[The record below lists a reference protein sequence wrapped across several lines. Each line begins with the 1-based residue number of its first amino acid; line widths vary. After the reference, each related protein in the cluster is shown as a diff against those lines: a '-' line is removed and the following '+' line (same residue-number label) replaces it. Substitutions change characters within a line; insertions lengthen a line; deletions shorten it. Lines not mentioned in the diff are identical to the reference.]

1 MKRMFRKNQ
10 IIITALAVLIAIAGY
25 LKYAGDGGNTGLKVA
40 NNEVETGDEPGDA
53 IMVSTNTAM
62 DTMINAKLQRE
73 QIRAQSKDELMAI
86 VNNVELTE
94 VEKQS
99 AVEKI
104 VELNDI
110 AEKEL
115 AAETLIMSKGI
126 ENVVVNMIDE
136 NVEVI
141 LGMES
146 LEPATKVQVEDI
158 VKRKF
163 DVESANITISLVKDL
178 DKDLNKDEK

>member
-1 MKRMFRKNQ
+1 MKKMFRKNQ

-25 LKYAGDGGNTGLKVA
+25 LKYAGEGGNTGMEVA
-40 NNEVETGDEPGDA
+40 KKEAETGNEPGDA

-62 DTMINAKLQRE
+62 DAMINAKLQRE
-73 QIRAQSKDELMAI
+73 QIRAQSKEELMAI

-94 VEKQS
+94 IEKQS

-126 ENVVVNMIDE
+126 ENVVVNMVDE

-141 LGMES
+141 LGTES
-146 LEPATKVQVEDI
+146 LESATKVQVEDI

-178 DKDLNKDEK
+178 DKDEK